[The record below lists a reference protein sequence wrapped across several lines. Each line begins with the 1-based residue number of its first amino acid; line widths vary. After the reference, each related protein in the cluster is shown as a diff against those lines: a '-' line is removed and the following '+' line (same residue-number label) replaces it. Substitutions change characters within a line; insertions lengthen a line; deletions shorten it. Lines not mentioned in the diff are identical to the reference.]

1 MSQLRDQLL
10 KAGLVTE
17 EQAQKAEEVQNRPSR
32 ARDGRPA
39 RGGGQGRSDNRKGGA
54 ARTKKARPQGRTD
67 KPRRAPEREARAPA
81 SAPDGP
87 ARPSRGNRGQPS
99 PQARALKQ
107 ELRELIAAHRVN
119 QDQAEQPYHFQVGQ
133 TIKHLYVTEEQ
144 QAQLADGQLCIAFLD
159 GRRHLLPAVIG
170 RQILE
175 RDPSRTVVFPGEP
188 DEEVDPVSTPPQE
201 EEHRP

>member
-17 EQAQKAEEVQNRPSR
+17 EQAQKAEEVQSRPPR

-39 RGGGQGRSDNRKGGA
+39 RGGGGQGRSDNRKGGA
-54 ARTKKARPQGRTD
+54 ARTKKARPQGRPD

-81 SAPDGP
+81 SAPDRP
-87 ARPSRGNRGQPS
+87 ARPSRGHQGQPS

-133 TIKHLYVTEEQ
+133 TIKHLYVTEQ
-144 QAQLADGQLCIAFLD
+144 QQTQLAEGQLCIAFLD

-175 RDPSRTVVFPGEP
+175 RDPNRTVVFPGEP
-188 DEEVDPVSTPPQE
+188 DEEADPLPTSG
-201 EEHRP
+201 